1 MHDLMLKKL
10 MALKKGKSE
19 MSEDEKSAKS
29 KVLESLMGEMDKM
42 GAGKLQKVT
51 VAAKDKAGLE
61 KGLEKAKDLVEGK
74 LSPVDAGSLEEIGEN
89 EVESDSEEEKGEEAF
104 SEEDID
110 KQIAELM
117 AKKAAMKRA

>member
-1 MHDLMLKKL
+1 